1 MTKCYSVFNHVSL
14 QWCHNEHDGI
24 SNHRHFDCFHNH
36 LFRRRS
42 KKISKLRITGLCE
55 GNSQV
60 TGEFQAQGAS
70 NVENVSIW
78 WHHHDKLLP
87 MNFQHKGPVTWKML
101 PFDDII
107 IINCFF
113 LLSKIIPVMLIWTG
127 ESWLSCQRKLNDI
140 FRIFSRGVT
149 HTSHLIIARVI
160 QLLHKSSNYC
170 MSHLIIARVI

>member
-1 MTKCYSVFNHVSL
+1 MNKKSGKSTQFWKVKPTCIKKSGTDHVHVVGNMTKFYSVFNHVSL
-14 QWCHNEHDGI
+14 QWCHNEHDGV

-70 NVENVSIW
+70 YVENVSIW

-87 MNFQHKGPVTWKML
+87 MNFKHKGPVTWKMFL
-101 PFDDII
+101 FDDII
-107 IINCFF
+107 MINCFRWI
-113 LLSKIIPVMLIWTG
+113 SST
-127 ESWLSCQRKLNDI
+127 
-140 FRIFSRGVT
+140 RG
-149 HTSHLIIARVI
+149 
-160 QLLHKSSNYC
+160 Q
-170 MSHLIIARVI
+170 